1 LCQDAA
7 TAITLRREIAV
18 LDQVLF
24 LFRMHGG
31 PLERTRRGAS
41 QDVMLGLLGK
51 EPASDSE
58 IPAEMG
64 HVEPK
69 RQSDA
74 NCIASCPA
82 SMQQRIRQPS
92 PAGRPEGP
100 VRNGN
105 GVEIDRAGNMA
116 LK

>member
-1 LCQDAA
+1 M
-7 TAITLRREIAV
+7 R
-18 LDQVLF
+18 
-24 LFRMHGG
+24 GG

-51 EPASDSE
+51 ERASDSE

-74 NCIASCPA
+74 NCIAACPA
-82 SMQQRIRQPS
+82 SMQQRIRQRRRR
-92 PAGRPEGP
+92 AAP
-100 VRNGN
+100 VRDGN
-105 GVEIDRAGNMA
+105 GVEIDRAGDMA
-116 LK
+116 VK

>member
-1 LCQDAA
+1 MTVAYQ
-7 TAITLRREIAV
+7 
-18 LDQVLF
+18 
-24 LFRMHGG
+24 
-31 PLERTRRGAS
+31 
-41 QDVMLGLLGK
+41 
-51 EPASDSE
+51 PASDSE

-69 RQSDA
+69 RRNDA
-74 NCIASCPA
+74 NCIASWPA

-92 PAGRPEGP
+92 PPGPERP